1 MAFEAIEISRRRG
14 EPVTLFRFVY
24 GGEEGDSP
32 APLSFAY
39 TDAER
44 QVVHDGV
51 TYEPTPMMRDSINA
65 SGTLDRST
73 LSIRMP
79 RDIALAEE
87 FRVWPPTQVMT
98 LIIRQGHLSDS
109 DSPPEFLVCWSGRV
123 LSVGR
128 EGDECVITGE
138 PVSSSLRR
146 PGLRRHYQ
154 LGCPHA
160 LYSQGTGMCNA
171 SEAAATVSATVASLS
186 GTSVTLNSGW
196 NGAFTASKFTEGM
209 VKWTNADGQ
218 VEVRK
223 ILSVSGNT
231 LALGGLLRDLDASD
245 TVSVILGCN
254 HQMSDCLSLHVNA
267 DGVTPNIQNY
277 GGCEWIPV
285 KNPIGF
291 RNQYY

>member
-1 MAFEAIEISRRRG
+1 MTFNAIETSRRLG
-14 EPVTLFRFVY
+14 EPVTLFLFIY

-32 APLSFAY
+32 EPLYFGY
-39 TDAER
+39 TDAE
-44 QVVHDGV
+44 QAIVEDGIV
-51 TYEPTPMMRDSINA
+51 YMPVSIARTSINA
-65 SGTLDRST
+65 SGTLDKST
-73 LSIRMP
+73 LTIRMP
-79 RDIALAEE
+79 RNVEVSEE

-98 LIIRQGHLSDS
+98 LIIRQGHLSDN
-109 DSPPEFLVCWSGRV
+109 DSPREFLVCWSGKV

-128 EGDECVITGE
+128 EGDECLVTGE

-171 SEAAATVSATVASLS
+171 SEAAGTVSATVASKS
-186 GTSVTLNSGW
+186 GTSITLAAGW
-196 NGAFTASKFTEGM
+196 EVAFDPAKFTEGM

-223 ILSVSGNT
+223 ILSVSGDT
-231 LALGGLLRDLDASD
+231 LALGGLLRDLDVSD

-254 HQMSDCLSLHVNA
+254 HQMSDCLDLH
-267 DGVTPNIQNY
+267 DNIQNF
-277 GGCEWIPV
+277 GGCPWIPT

-291 RNQYY
+291 RNQFY